1 MVGTHHTRDMGLIQT
16 LSQIPAKFRAMAAML
31 LSLAGF
37 ARGTYRSAAAEHYTA
52 DAGPIQ
58 RARQVSTVIS
68 VVVIAVVGLVGT
80 LILANID
87 SALPAIE
94 NDQLN
99 SSSTAIL
106 DGFAGAMELLPV
118 VLLVFIAALVISVV
132 QRMRQR

>member
-1 MVGTHHTRDMGLIQT
+1 MRDMGLIQT
-16 LSQIPAKFRAMAAML
+16 LSKIPAKFRAMAAML

-37 ARGTYRSAAAEHYTA
+37 ARKNYGEPAAAQVP
-52 DAGPIQ
+52 GNGGRVQ
-58 RARQVSTVIS
+58 RAAQVSTVIS

-94 NDQLN
+94 NEQLN